1 MEANK
6 KTVYIWRKNEEK
18 NKYSNYDIAS
28 FLEMEK
34 FEEKHP
40 KEKRPEW
47 LQRYIMVTGERTGE
61 KRWIIRRILFH
72 KIQLA
77 PNQHWEK
84 SAKDNPLIIEVDPIT
99 GNKSVV
105 ISGGYPADYDLIFEV
120 EVDFANS
127 SVNILVDTDLDVL
140 DENKYQV
147 QRA

>member
-1 MEANK
+1 MNDYE
-6 KTVYIWRKNEEK
+6 
-18 NKYSNYDIAS
+18 IAS

-40 KEKRPEW
+40 IKERPEW
-47 LQRYIMVTGERTGE
+47 LQRY
-61 KRWIIRRILFH
+61 LFH

-84 SAKDNPLIIEVDPIT
+84 STKGNPLLIEVDPIT

-105 ISGGYPADYDLIFEV
+105 ISGGYPADHDLIFEV
-120 EVDFANS
+120 EVNFANGL
-127 SVNILVDTDLDVL
+127 VNILVDTDLDVL
-140 DENKYQV
+140 DEKKYQA